1 MIISNY
7 SYDLLKKIERFL
19 TATVDSL
26 LPSSP
31 PTATTTTHR
40 DNSNL
45 NRRQIQNP
53 SFVPT
58 STTNNT
64 GIFYPTPDTL
74 TEETDV
80 WSATSL
86 IDYNELLKQTEEQI
100 QKYQIIPD
108 SDEIASTITRSDT
121 SQCTQTIQ
129 QYFQS
134 LESSLSNKPQ
144 QEYDE
149 SYNYFVS
156 ELNSIAI
163 PIFDKIE
170 QHIFQLNSS
179 IPCWKSLLLQYMF
192 LCHVKKCN
200 HSSISAISHHQ
211 HHHQQS
217 DQYAINNDNVT
228 IKIQGKDLKL
238 IQEFI
243 HAGEPKNG
251 NYSNALNIYNT
262 IVQSN
267 PKASSGVSSNNIF
280 HRLAIAVALEFDQPV
295 HIFDNKLSFIDP
307 VQRYKHYEEAFCNGE
322 LDQYFPTLSTW
333 ELRMVVNN
341 DAHDDEIQWCRR
353 MLRNYRPDHI
363 LLGHDRNS
371 YQWKYCKI
379 VKTDVRYKVPEW
391 KQYPKTYKQL
401 LSGGGKCGPR
411 AWFGRFVCK
420 SFGIPT
426 WGVRQPGHAAMS
438 HWIPPFSND
447 GSNSSSVDWVICLGG
462 PNWTKSHWDGK
473 KGIHFHWEAQARR
486 VSPHLFDDLMIWLRC
501 FECFARKTGNDSNK
515 ENFWQLLQLLK
526 MWQIV
531 FMKDGY
537 RDCKNKSVDDTFVVT
552 SAQRI
557 KEAHVN
563 DKGILIQSN
572 GDMTFPASSNCNP
585 KIPRNDF
592 IVTKSFHKDGGFQV
606 HLRGNA
612 FLKYHIDVPK
622 SSNGP
627 INFAKYQLTIT
638 LVTVHNDTTP
648 LSLRVA
654 SNTQDKIYEII
665 IPYTEGE
672 WALTDPI
679 EVELSEGARNLLHF
693 FRHDDTALGIT
704 IKEFTLKRLD

>member
-1 MIISNY
+1 MTINNY
-7 SYDLLKKIERFL
+7 SYDVLKKIERFL

-31 PTATTTTHR
+31 PSATATHR
-40 DNSNL
+40 GNL
-45 NRRQIQNP
+45 NLNGRQIQNP
-53 SFVPT
+53 SFVHP
-58 STTNNT
+58 
-64 GIFYPTPDTL
+64 PPDTV

-80 WSATSL
+80 WSTTSL
-86 IDYNELLKQTEEQI
+86 IDYNKLLKQTEEQI
-100 QKYQIIPD
+100 QNFQIIPN
-108 SDEIASTITRSDT
+108 SDEITCSNT

-129 QYFQS
+129 QYFQN
-134 LESSLSNKPQ
+134 LESSLSNKSQQ

-149 SYNYFVS
+149 NYNYFVS

-170 QHIFQLNSS
+170 QHIFQLNGS

-200 HSSISAISHHQ
+200 HASISAISLHQ
-211 HHHQQS
+211 HHHKQP
-217 DQYAINNDNVT
+217 DQYATNSHYET
-228 IKIQGKDLKL
+228 IKIQDKDLNL

-251 NYSNALNIYNT
+251 NYTNALNIFNT
-262 IVQSN
+262 IIQSN

-295 HIFDNKLSFIDP
+295 HIFDDKMSFIDP
-307 VQRYKHYEEAFCNGE
+307 IERYKHYEEAFCNGE
-322 LDQYFPTLSTW
+322 LDEYFPTLSTW

-353 MLRNYRPDHI
+353 MIRNYRPDHI
-363 LLGHDRNS
+363 LLGHDRS
-371 YQWKYCKI
+371 GYQWKYCKI

-420 SFGIPT
+420 AFGIPT

-438 HWIPPFSND
+438 HWIPPFSN
-447 GSNSSSVDWVICLGG
+447 GNCNWVICLGG

-473 KGIHFHWEAQARR
+473 KGIHFHWEAQARSA
-486 VSPHLFDDLMIWLRC
+486 SPHLFDDLMIWLRC
-501 FECFARKTGNDSNK
+501 FECFAAKTGNDTNK
-515 ENFWQLLQLLK
+515 EKFWHLLQLLK

-531 FMKDGY
+531 CMKDGY
-537 RDCKNKSVDDTFVVT
+537 RDRRNKSVDDILVVT

-557 KEAHVN
+557 MEAHVK
-563 DKGILIQSN
+563 DKGILFQSN
-572 GDMTFPASSNCNP
+572 NGDITFPASSNCNP

-592 IVTKSFHKDGGFQV
+592 IVTKSFHKGGGFQV

-612 FLKYHIDVPK
+612 YLKYHINLPK
-622 SSNGP
+622 SCNGP
-627 INFAKYQLTIT
+627 IKFAKYHLTIT
-638 LVTVHNDTTP
+638 IVTVHYDTTP
-648 LSLRVA
+648 LSLRVK
-654 SNTQDKIYEII
+654 SSTQDAIYEIK

-679 EVELSEGARNLLHF
+679 EVELSEGERNLLHF
-693 FRHDDTALGIT
+693 FRHDDAALGIT
-704 IKEFTLKRLD
+704 IKEFTLKTLN